1 MVLQV
6 SRRCSANG
14 LAGFQVKQGVE
25 SYGFPEK
32 SKIYIKTF
40 LT

>member
-14 LAGFQVKQGVE
+14 LAGFQVEKGVE
-25 SYGFPEK
+25 SYGFPDK
-32 SKIYIKTF
+32 V
-40 LT
+40 